1 MGCRNFSELNWQ
13 DSAILNPLA
22 AHGAHVRCSGAFKFI
37 RALGVEH
44 VPAAEG
50 PGRISRQRLEADR
63 TCLPLRPSRCFR
75 CGFHGS
81 SRSLAHRDT
90 VLLVVSLLP
99 VLRLT
104 SRAAVED
111 EFAFRARPQDDA
123 IVALGCAAV
132 GALARVAGSA
142 ACNFA

>member
-1 MGCRNFSELNWQ
+1 MR
-13 DSAILNPLA
+13 
-22 AHGAHVRCSGAFKFI
+22 SGGVLKVI

-50 PGRISRQRLEADR
+50 PGRIGQRLEADR
-63 TCLPLRPSRCFR
+63 TLLTLRPNRCSTR
-75 CGFHGS
+75 CFHGS
-81 SRSLAHRDT
+81 RRSLAHRDT

-111 EFAFRARPQDDA
+111 EFAEGARSQDDA